1 MMKTKHRLRALLRM
15 IGLASAVFASAVGFG
30 PTASGAVLT
39 LVDGR
44 QFEGRVVEDSPS
56 GVRIDSVV
64 AGVRV
69 TLGLKRHEIASLEKR
84 ALPEGFFDTGT
95 KAGKRRSEPSQFPPG
110 ATLYL
115 EVPFVGRIGPH
126 IVPRGIARCLAY
138 ASRNGIEHV
147 VFFLDSRG
155 GDQVAA
161 HELKEIL
168 DRYDDRLTYHA
179 LVRDAVGLALIVAVY
194 CDNVFLLP
202 GANLGGSTLIFGKE
216 PYEGDVEILRSQLAH
231 KAAAIAGK
239 HGWHSDI
246 LVRAMI
252 DPSETLAAWR
262 TSQKAV
268 ELGRNLPPEIPESD
282 VLFVDG
288 PDSALT
294 LSRSQA
300 MALKVARGFKGRAA
314 GLGALLGFKKW
325 MLESDFGKEMMARA
339 TRSEQ
344 RRMRGVAARNAKR
357 VKRNL
362 HRREKTRRYIERN
375 LKDVNEWDS
384 EQATNSTYSDNAER
398 WNNYLGWG
406 NPQKTTVTRKQMR
419 QQSYRTLRAL
429 KRARKGVLKM
439 QKLELEAK
447 ELGLEP
453 SYPDGQLD
461 TILRDLVSKFKIVSY
476 HRSARVRR

>member
-1 MMKTKHRLRALLRM
+1 MMETERPLRALLRM

-30 PTASGAVLT
+30 PTASGDVLT

-44 QFEGRVVEDSPS
+44 QFEGMVIEDSPS

-64 AGVRV
+64 AGVRL
-69 TLGLKRHEIASLEKR
+69 TLGLKRHNIESVEKR
-84 ALPEGFFDTGT
+84 ALPEGFFNTGT

-126 IVPRGIARCLAY
+126 IVPKGIARSLAY
-138 ASRNGIEHV
+138 ASRHGIEHV
-147 VFFLDSRG
+147 VFLVDSQG

-161 HELKEIL
+161 HEIKEIL

-179 LVRDAVGLALIVAVY
+179 LVREAVGLALVVPVY

-202 GANLGGSTLIFGKE
+202 GANLGGVKLIFDKE
-216 PYEGDVEILRSQLAH
+216 TSEGDVDSLRSQLAQE
-231 KAAAIAGK
+231 AAAIAGK

-252 DPSETLAAWR
+252 DPPETLAAWR

-282 VLFVDG
+282 VLWVDG
-288 PDSALT
+288 PDSVLT

-300 MALKVARGFKGRAA
+300 MALKVARGFNGPAA
-314 GLGALLGFKKW
+314 GLGTHLGFKKW
-325 MLESDFGKEMMARA
+325 MLESDFGKETMARA
-339 TRSEQ
+339 AQSEQ
-344 RRMRGVAARNAKR
+344 RRIRGVAARNAKR

-362 HRREKTRRYIERN
+362 HRREKTRRYIEGN
-375 LKDVNEWDS
+375 LKDANEWDS
-384 EQATNSTYSDNAER
+384 EQATYSTYSYNAER
-398 WNNYLGWG
+398 NNYLGWG
-406 NPQKTTVTRKQMR
+406 NPLKQTITRRQMR

-439 QKLELEAK
+439 QKLEREAK
-447 ELGLEP
+447 KLGLEP
-453 SYPDGQLD
+453 SYADGQLD
-461 TILRDLVSKFKIVSY
+461 TILGDLVSKFKTVSY
-476 HRSARVRR
+476 HRSAWVSRY